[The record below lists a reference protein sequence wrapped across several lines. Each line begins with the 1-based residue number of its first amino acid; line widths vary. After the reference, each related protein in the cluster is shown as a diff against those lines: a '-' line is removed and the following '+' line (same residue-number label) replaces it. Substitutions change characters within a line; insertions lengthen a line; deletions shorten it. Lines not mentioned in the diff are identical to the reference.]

1 MVVCLPFD
9 LTDHPC
15 RSSRVVAHLSDVHDQ
30 SYCDLHARDSSR
42 QQCTVSEE
50 SSSQHVHITSKNVT
64 IEVTLLSI
72 IFINTQYAQAY
83 LKIVRCVYI

>member
-1 MVVCLPFD
+1 MVCLPFD
-9 LTDHPC
+9 LTG
-15 RSSRVVAHLSDVHDQ
+15 SSSVVAHLSDVHDQ

-50 SSSQHVHITSKNVT
+50 SSQHVHITSKNVT